1 MIIAQKPWATTE
13 AELADYRSH
22 YRALNRTEAP
32 KPIVAAFVAVHED
45 EAQARDMFQRYIRGY
60 SRSALEH
67 YEFHNE
73 GLAGIPGYEYYGK
86 LAANIKKHGLDAFI
100 DFLSELQVW
109 GTPEQVYQ
117 RLVEYQQRTDCG
129 ALIGIFS
136 YGGMPHHL
144 ARQNITLFAEKVLP
158 RLQQY
163 DIGCELGSLSQ
174 PAVG

>member
-1 MIIAQKPWATTE
+1 LIIAQKPWATTE
-13 AELADYRSH
+13 AELADYRQH
-22 YRALNRTEAP
+22 YRELNGGEAP

-45 EAQARDMFQRYIRGY
+45 ERLARDMFERYIKGY

-73 GLAGIPGYEYYGK
+73 GLADIPGYEYYGK
-86 LAANIKKHGLDAFI
+86 LAANIKKHGMDAFV

-117 RLVEYQQRTDCG
+117 RLAEYRERTDCA

-136 YGGMPHHL
+136 YGGMPHDL
-144 ARQNITLFAEKVLP
+144 ARANITLFAERVLP
-158 RLQQY
+158 RLQRLDAGC
-163 DIGCELGSLSQ
+163 DIGGVRS
-174 PAVG
+174 AA